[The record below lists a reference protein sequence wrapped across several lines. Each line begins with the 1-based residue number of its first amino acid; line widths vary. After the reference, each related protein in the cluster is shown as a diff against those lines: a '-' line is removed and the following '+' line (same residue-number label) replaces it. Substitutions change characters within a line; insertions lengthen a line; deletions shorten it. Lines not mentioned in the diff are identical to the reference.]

1 MSSNNDDSSCAKT
14 SNNDLLN
21 ELESIKGL
29 LDKERDV
36 EISMLDDV
44 VDNPA
49 QIQAASQAGLAAA
62 AEKNNSDLLDLIRIF
77 DDSEVSIVNRL
88 NRKDL
93 NTNPT
98 ILDFKLDTSA
108 TDNADIELIDD
119 QPLSAYSEP
128 QTIPLSPEDPDYE
141 EEQEEMFAEHEMAPS
156 CSSVDSSL
164 IDNDFNIDL
173 LIEEIIDEFIPA
185 IEDKLRQRLS
195 QCYPAA
201 INQLAEK
208 LRKD

>member
-1 MSSNNDDSSCAKT
+1 MSSNNDNSSCAKT
-14 SNNDLLN
+14 SNNDLLD

-36 EISMLDDV
+36 EISMLDDT

-49 QIQAASQAGLAAA
+49 QIQAELASAT
-62 AEKNNSDLLDLIRIF
+62 EKNNSDLLDLISIF

-93 NTNPT
+93 NTNSAIP
-98 ILDFKLDTSA
+98 DFKLDTSA
-108 TDNADIELIDD
+108 ADNADIELIDD
-119 QPLSAYSEP
+119 QPLSAYSEL

-156 CSSVDSSL
+156 CSSVDSPL
-164 IDNDFNIDL
+164 VDNDLNIDL

-208 LRKD
+208 LRKY